1 MAGILDSFAAGDTLP
16 DPLPVEPMGLLSA
29 WLRDA
34 IARAEQPNPNAMV
47 LSTATPDGQ
56 PSARLVLCKDL
67 DAREGSLTFFTN
79 YLSRKAEELEAN
91 PRAACTF
98 FWDARSRQARVEG
111 EVSRVS
117 AAESDAYF
125 ATRPWESRL
134 GAWASHQSQP
144 IASREALL
152 EQVAVVIDRLGLDLA
167 ALLSA
172 PETVT
177 IPRPPHWG
185 GYRVRADRV
194 ELWLGAVGR
203 VHDRARWERDGPGW
217 TVTRL
222 QP

>member
-1 MAGILDSFAAGDTLP
+1 MAGILDSFASGETLP
-16 DPLPVEPMGLLSA
+16 DPLPAEPMGLLSA
-29 WLRDA
+29 WLREA
-34 IARAEQPNPNAMV
+34 IDRADQPNPNAMV
-47 LSTATPDGQ
+47 LSTATPDGR

-67 DAREGSLTFFTN
+67 DVREGSLTFFTN
-79 YLSRKAEELEAN
+79 YQSRKAEELEAN

-111 EVSRVS
+111 AVSRVS

-134 GAWASHQSQP
+134 GAWASHQSRP
-144 IASREALL
+144 IASRDALL
-152 EQVAVVIDRLGLDLA
+152 EQVAGAIGTLGLDIG
-167 ALLSA
+167 ALLTA
-172 PETVT
+172 PQSVH

-194 ELWLGAVGR
+194 ELWLGAAGR
-203 VHDRARWERDGPGW
+203 VHDRARWERKGPGW
-217 TVTRL
+217 TVDRL